1 MTSVMVRPCNG
12 WTREVDRLF
21 NDMFNFPTVRAES
34 EADFMP
40 RVNIRETK
48 DDIRLTFELPGMDK
62 KDIKVVVKDGTLT
75 VSGERTMREEE
86 KDENLIRTEIRSGK
100 FSRTFT
106 LPDTIN
112 AESIAADYKN
122 GLLEV
127 RLAKLEEVKPKE
139 IEVKVS

>member
-1 MTSVMVRPCNG
+1 MTSLMVRPFNG

-21 NDMFNFPTVRAES
+21 NDMFNVPGVRAEA
-34 EADFMP
+34 EVDFAP
-40 RVNIRETK
+40 RVNISETK

-62 KDIKVVVKDGTLT
+62 EDIKVVVRDGNLT
-75 VSGERTMREEE
+75 VSGERNTREEQ
-86 KDENLIRTEIRSGK
+86 KDESCIRTEIRTGK

-112 AESIAADYKN
+112 AESISADYKN
-122 GLLEV
+122 GLLEI
-127 RLAKLEEVKPKE
+127 RLGKLEEVKPKE